1 MNAKVIDVNDLQQQI
16 GQSIRVRRQILKMTL
31 EDLAAALH
39 ISYQQVQKYEQG
51 TSRISA
57 ARLLD
62 MSTILGVPITY
73 FYEPYMQTH
82 RPVSSEGLM
91 IQESDIPPLTSPIRE
106 EHQELIQLYERL
118 SPAMRQSLMNLIR
131 AHFSHPPTSP
141 EKYL

>member
-1 MNAKVIDVNDLQQQI
+1 MNAKTIDPNDLQHQI
-16 GQSIRVRRQILKMTL
+16 GQSIRIRRQALKMTL
-31 EDLAAALH
+31 EDLAATLR

-51 TSRISA
+51 ASRISA

-73 FYEPYMQTH
+73 FYEPYMRTH
-82 RPVSSEGLM
+82 RPVLLEAQVVQEGDVM
-91 IQESDIPPLTSPIRE
+91 PLTPPTLK

-131 AHFSHPPTSP
+131 AHFSQPFTSP
-141 EKYL
+141 EKHS